1 MYDQAK
7 TTAGGCVI
15 AMDLGGRRDAS
26 AAAILVPN
34 PNGNGVACTFATRF
48 PLRAQ
53 GPEEG
58 YYRTQARHL
67 ASMVNHAMDAT
78 QGPVRVLLDV
88 TRDEGGRE
96 IFTAEL
102 PSDRRVEFWP
112 VWITSGAVPGVA
124 RDGRRMVPKAALVN
138 TAKAAFSRQRPDGGP
153 WVSIAEFPEAQVLRR
168 ELTQFAARTTAA
180 GNTVYEARKGH
191 DDLAV
196 ALLMALYGLGQD
208 TSVRVIGNPAN
219 YDQGRSRNLLM
230 QNPRLSGQTVDPER
244 LPALASAATRHNH
257 WGGGSAASRY
267 ARRSVRRAERE
278 RE

>member
-1 MYDQAK
+1 MHDQEQPVDSS
-7 TTAGGCVI
+7 GCVI

-26 AAAILVPN
+26 AAAILVPDAD
-34 PNGNGVACTFATRF
+34 GSGVTCTYATRF

-67 ASMVNHAMDAT
+67 ASMVTRALAAT
-78 QGPVRVLLDV
+78 SGPVRVLLDV

-102 PSDRRVEFWP
+102 PRDHRVEFWP
-112 VWITSGAVPGVA
+112 VWITSGTAPGVA

-153 WVSIAEFPEAQVLRR
+153 WVAIAEFPEAEVLRR

-180 GNTVYEARKGH
+180 GNTVFEARKGH
-191 DDLAV
+191 DDLAI

-208 TSVRVIGNPAN
+208 TSARVVCNPAN

-230 QNPRLSGQTVDPER
+230 KNPRFSGQAVDLEQ
-244 LPALASAATRHNH
+244 LPTLTSAATRHNY

-267 ARRSVRRAERE
+267 TRRSVR
-278 RE
+278 